1 MILPSGTRLGP
12 YEIVEPLGRGG
23 MGEVYRAQDLRL
35 NRFVAIKI
43 VLSGARVTAEQRE
56 RFDREAQAVARLVH
70 PYVCRLYD
78 VGHDHDLD
86 YLVMEFLE
94 GETLAARMARGPLP
108 VDDAVAIAGQIADAL
123 AHTHQHGLVHRDLK
137 PGNVMLT
144 PTGAKLLDFGL
155 AKCLSGADPGSGVTS
170 STLIG
175 VGVIAGT
182 LQYMAPEQIEGQPL
196 DERCDIFAL
205 GAILYEMLAGR
216 PAFSGDTV
224 SSTMASILIGQPAP
238 LGTLLPNVSPS
249 LANLVGRCLAKRP
262 AERWSS
268 AADVAAA
275 LRSPEAATTA
285 TGRVNRLFTRRALM
299 AAVVLI
305 VAAVLAAVLVTK
317 FSRARSGPAASSAD
331 AASASPPRRS
341 IAVLGFRNLS
351 GRQDAAWLSTA
362 FAEMLTT
369 DLTAGEQIRAV
380 AGENV
385 ARMKL
390 ELKLIDTDSYARDT
404 LARIKKNLG
413 TDMIVVGSYV
423 VLGQPQGRQV
433 RLDLRVQETQAG
445 ETVASVSDTGPE
457 EDLLGLVSRIGGRVR
472 SSLGMTVLSAA
483 ESAGVRASVPS
494 STEAIRL
501 YAQGLEKYR
510 LGDAVGARDLLIK
523 AVSADPSNAMAHS
536 ALAAAWSALGY
547 DSKARDVAQVAADV
561 SAALPRE
568 QRLAVQARY
577 RALAGD
583 AKKAIQSYDELWRA
597 FPDNLD
603 YGLDLVD
610 AQTSGGDHKNALAT
624 IVLLRKL
631 PHPSGDDPRLEI
643 AEARVDSAM
652 GNYAPGH
659 SAALTAVQKG
669 AERGAVLLV
678 GEAQRWDAAIL
689 WRMGRFDESRAA
701 SAQASRIARDAGDRN
716 LEANATVLIANTY
729 YQQRDR
735 ARARE
740 GFERA
745 LAIFREIGRQQA
757 IAGMLNNL
765 ANVESDQ
772 GNFAAATRAY
782 EESLN
787 IANELGRKK
796 EMAMALNN
804 LGNVMARQGDLQA
817 ALKRHEQTL
826 AAWREMVDKGN
837 IVTVLLTIGFEYR
850 MNLELSK
857 AHRSL
862 DEALR
867 LSREIDQKYSIPS
880 ALNGLAEV
888 LMDEG
893 DLAAAAKLCD
903 EALAISRSP
912 GFKGRQAD
920 TLDTLAAVSIEKG
933 RPADAETF
941 ARNAIDLVKD
951 EAPAYQSAYYHT
963 LAQAYLAGMKIPEA
977 RDAIDRADA
986 LSTKNVG
993 QTLSRSVTKARAYE
1007 SKSRADAIAQLQA
1020 AITEFS
1026 NRGQPRRALD
1036 ARLALGEMEIRAG
1049 QRDAGR
1055 ARLASLEKDAD
1066 AKGYKLVAR
1075 KARAARES
1083 AAGERSAARR

>member
-23 MGEVYRAQDLRL
+23 MGEVYRALDLRL

-43 VLSGARVTAEQRE
+43 VLSGARVTDEQRE
-56 RFDREAQAVARLVH
+56 RFNREAQAVARLVH

-108 VDDAVAIAGQIADAL
+108 IDDAVTIAGQIADAL

-144 PTGAKLLDFGL
+144 PSGAKLLDFGL
-155 AKCLSGADPGSGVTS
+155 AKYLSGSEPGGGVTS

-224 SSTMASILIGQPAP
+224 SSTMASILIGQPTP
-238 LGTLLPNVSPS
+238 LRTLLPDVSPS
-249 LANLVGRCLAKRP
+249 LAGVVAKCLAKRP
-262 AERWSS
+262 ADRWSS
-268 AADVAAA
+268 AGEVAAA
-275 LRSPEAATTA
+275 LRSPVSAAGA
-285 TGRVNRLFTRRALM
+285 AARVNRLFTRRSLVAVAAL
-299 AAVVLI
+299 V
-305 VAAVLAAVLVTK
+305 VAAVLAGVLVSK
-317 FSRARSGPAASSAD
+317 FGRERTEPPAASRD
-331 AASASPPRRS
+331 AASTSPSRRS

-351 GRQDAAWLSTA
+351 GREDAAWLSTA

-385 ARMKL
+385 ARMKV

-423 VLGQPQGRQV
+423 VLGQAQGRQV

-472 SSLGMTVLSAA
+472 GSLGMTVLSAA

-523 AVSADPSNAMAHS
+523 AVSADPSNAMAHA

-547 DSKARDVAQVAADV
+547 DTKARDEAKLAADV
-561 SAALPRE
+561 SASLPRE
-568 QRLAVQARY
+568 QRLAVEARY

-603 YGLDLVD
+603 YGLDLAD

-624 IVLLRKL
+624 LALLRKL
-631 PHPSGDDPRLEI
+631 PHPSGDDPRIDI
-643 AEARVDSAM
+643 AAARLHSAM

-659 SAALTAVQKG
+659 SKASTAVQKG
-669 AERGAVLLV
+669 AERGAALLV

-701 SAQASRIARDAGDRN
+701 SAQALRIARDAGDRN
-716 LEANATVLIANTY
+716 LEANATVLTANTY

-735 ARARE
+735 PRARE

-757 IAGMLNNL
+757 IAGMLNNI
-765 ANVESDQ
+765 ANIESDQ
-772 GNFAAATRAY
+772 GNYAAATRAY

-787 IANELGRKK
+787 ISRELGRKR

-804 LGNVMARQGDLQA
+804 LGNVMSRQGDLQA

-826 AAWREMVDKGN
+826 AAWREMADKGS
-837 IVTVLLTIGFEYR
+837 IVTGLMTIGFEYR
-850 MNLELSK
+850 MNLELPR

-867 LSREIDQKYSIPS
+867 LGREIDQKYSIPS
-880 ALNGLAEV
+880 ALTNLAEV
-888 LMDEG
+888 LMEEG
-893 DLAAAAKLCD
+893 DLAAASKLCD
-903 EALAISRSP
+903 EALAISRSA
-912 GFKGRQAD
+912 GFTSSRAD
-920 TLDTLAAVSIEKG
+920 ALDTLAALSIEKG
-933 RPADAETF
+933 QPAEAERL
-941 ARNAIDLVKD
+941 ARDAIDLTKD
-951 EAPAYQSAYYHT
+951 QADFYHT

-1007 SKSRADAIAQLQA
+1007 SKSRADAMRQLQA
-1020 AITEFS
+1020 ALTEFT
-1026 NRGQPRRALD
+1026 NRGQPRRAFD

-1055 ARLASLEKDAD
+1055 ARLASLEKDAE

-1075 KARAARES
+1075 KAREA
-1083 AAGERSAARR
+1083 AAGERATARR